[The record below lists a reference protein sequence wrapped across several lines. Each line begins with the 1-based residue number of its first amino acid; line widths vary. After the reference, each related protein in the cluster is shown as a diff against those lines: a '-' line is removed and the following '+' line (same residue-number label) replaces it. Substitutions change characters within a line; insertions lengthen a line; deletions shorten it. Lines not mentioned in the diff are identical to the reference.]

1 MGYFARA
8 IEQKSGSVT
17 NSLELF
23 REIYGGRASK
33 AGPVVT
39 LESAFRVA
47 AFYACVRVIS
57 QDIAKVPF
65 KVYRESEVDGLTS
78 IKPAR
83 DHRLYDLLTVAPND
97 WTTSFEFRESQ
108 AIHAALGNSYAF
120 LNRTFSG
127 ISEMILLNP
136 GKVQKKQ
143 SPDYRIV
150 YEVTGESGA
159 VQTFPAEA
167 IWHLRGP
174 SWDGLLG
181 MDIMNLAR
189 EALGLAIATEES
201 HSKLHAKGVRPSGT
215 YSVDGKLNPQQYKEL
230 KAWILAE
237 MAGSE
242 NAGTPMILDNGAKW
256 ISGAWNGVD
265 AQHLE
270 TRKHQ
275 IEEVCRFTGVHPQKI
290 YHTDKTSTYAS
301 AEEFGNAHREDTLL
315 PWYVRIEQSADL
327 SLLSKPD
334 RRRGI
339 YCKHVANGLMRASAE
354 ARSAYFAKALGSGG
368 HPGWM
373 TPDEVREFEEMNP
386 RGGDADQLPKGS
398 AATNP
403 AQPEAK
409 P

>member
-1 MGYFARA
+1 MGFFARA

-120 LNRTFSG
+120 LNRTLSG

-386 RGGDADQLPKGS
+386 MGGDAAKIPAPSNQKPAPAPLP
-398 AATNP
+398 A
-403 AQPEAK
+403 
-409 P
+409 